1 MACTFRCPVHVDHK
15 DWGNLMKLKITAL
28 AVLLLTTGC
37 ATQPLN
43 FTPSE
48 VKPAGIKIDASLM
61 KVTVSLDSTQ
71 GNTLKKKRVDAGGF
85 EAQLAQ
91 LWQNAL
97 DDSLGRAAIFNDDS
111 KRRVNLSVRIIRLAL
126 PKGAMVMHTGTLAR
140 YELIDRS
147 TGQTI
152 YSTDIE
158 SDGRVSGDYAFMG
171 TTRARESVNRSIQN
185 NISQFIEQLK
195 GAHIAP
201 N

>member
-1 MACTFRCPVHVDHK
+1 
-15 DWGNLMKLKITAL
+15 
-28 AVLLLTTGC
+28 
-37 ATQPLN
+37 
-43 FTPSE
+43 
-48 VKPAGIKIDASLM
+48 
-61 KVTVSLDSTQ
+61 
-71 GNTLKKKRVDAGGF
+71 
-85 EAQLAQ
+85 
-91 LWQNAL
+91 
-97 DDSLGRAAIFNDDS
+97 
-111 KRRVNLSVRIIRLAL
+111 
-126 PKGAMVMHTGTLAR
+126 MHTGTLAR